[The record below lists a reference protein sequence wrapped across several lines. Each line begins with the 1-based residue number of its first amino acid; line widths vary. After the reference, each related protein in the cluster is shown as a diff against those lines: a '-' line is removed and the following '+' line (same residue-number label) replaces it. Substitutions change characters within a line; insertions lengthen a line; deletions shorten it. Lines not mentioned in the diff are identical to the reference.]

1 MLLSFQKFEKLPIWQ
16 GYLTHCWVS
25 HCFVLD
31 ESHSELD
38 FFPSWRCI
46 IGRSLCYLSNNENL
60 AQLRNYPMIAVWTF
74 SVVCSTNFCAL
85 AFHKDDSVLFW
96 NQDLWCN
103 FFAWIR
109 SFTSLLHQ
117 GLTFLSFSLHW
128 VFYVSF
134 LCPLCE
140 FMELVETLYA
150 LGFLLTG
157 PPALLYLLC
166 KKYQFFLSVY
176 TLLMFPDINHRPSGC
191 NQLTVLHLI
200 HERTA
205 LNRVSLLKRSH
216 HQWVT
221 FHPTN
226 VYNRGTRANLC
237 IGRRFLEKKHSAL
250 LQHNCNRSVR
260 FLIRQ
265 HHRVGQSHPLMLI
278 KLWARQL

>member
-1 MLLSFQKFEKLPIWQ
+1 MQ
-16 GYLTHCWVS
+16 
-25 HCFVLD
+25 
-31 ESHSELD
+31 
-38 FFPSWRCI
+38 
-46 IGRSLCYLSNNENL
+46 
-60 AQLRNYPMIAVWTF
+60 
-74 SVVCSTNFCAL
+74 
-85 AFHKDDSVLFW
+85 
-96 NQDLWCN
+96 
-103 FFAWIR
+103 
-109 SFTSLLHQ
+109 
-117 GLTFLSFSLHW
+117 FLSLNSIFYLL
-128 VFYVSF
+128 VAPRPYVSVIF
-134 LCPLCE
+134 ATPGLLCIVS
-140 FMELVETLYA
+140 MSTLHSA
-150 LGFLLTG
+150 SSWSKSKRCMHLAFLLTG